1 MITLK
6 PKSPEQSTTAADA
19 KASAEDGKTVVAPDE
34 RIGVERALRA
44 VTIDAAY
51 VLGMEDKI
59 GSLEQGKFADFCILE
74 EDPMEVEPEHI
85 KDIKIWGTVLGG
97 KKFQCKK

>member
-1 MITLK
+1 ML
-6 PKSPEQSTTAADA
+6 PLTAVYAA
-19 KASAEDGKTVVAPDE
+19 VTRIAEDGKTVVAPDE

-51 VLGMEDKI
+51 VIGMEDKI
-59 GSLEQGKFADFCILE
+59 GSLEQGKFADLCILE
-74 EDPMEVEPEHI
+74 EDPMEVDPEHI

-97 KKFQCKK
+97 KPFQAKDQ